1 MTVASHPPSFESAEA
16 FAAKDETAFVS
27 PAALSSEAGPQ
38 PLTQSERAC
47 LRRAAQRLS
56 PALLH
61 VVQQSTAKSRDR
73 ALAALVVLIYGPT
86 PFGGA
91 NSIKNVAVRYGMTER
106 NLYQL
111 IDRLR
116 ALLQSPL
123 PADDATE

>member
-1 MTVASHPPSFESAEA
+1 MTFASHPPSFESAETL
-16 FAAKDETAFVS
+16 AAEEETAFVS
-27 PAALSSEAGPQ
+27 SAALRAETGPQ

-47 LRRAAQRLS
+47 LRRVAKRLS

-73 ALAALVVLIYGPT
+73 SLAALVVSIYGPT

-91 NSIKNVAVRYGMTER
+91 NSIKDVAVRYGMTER

-111 IDRLR
+111 IDTLR
-116 ALLQSPL
+116 ALLQSSV
-123 PADDATE
+123 PADDADE